1 MRRLRRSIERST
13 ARRIKDRLV
22 ASTMGVGL
30 VLASSSVFA
39 QSPPPPAPE
48 PAPAPSTTE
57 DVELPGLDVQG
68 QRQLDYK
75 AIQSDN
81 DKLPNLLKDTPQSIT
96 VVPQRIIREEAVF
109 SLRDALRNVTGISLA
124 AGEGGGAQGD
134 NLTLRGFSARNDIF
148 TDGVRDFGQYTRDVF
163 DLDSVEVLKGPSSVL
178 FGRGSTGGVIN
189 QVTKMPK
196 LTPSYTFTGT
206 EGTGPFSRAAVDM
219 NQPVADTAA
228 FRLNGMFTDAGVV
241 DRDETHLRRWGAAP
255 SFTVGLGTPTQFSAS
270 YYYFGD
276 NNVPDYGFPYIFGK
290 PADVDRRNFY
300 GLIDRDFEQDQVHIG
315 TFKVEHAIGDDVRL
329 RNTLRYA
336 SYARHSIVSN
346 LNTVGTPAPGTP
358 LENIQVN
365 PSGAQR
371 KEHDSALINVTD
383 GIFKF
388 ETWGFKH
395 TLVSGIELGRETSD
409 VTRRNFQNVP
419 RLSLVNP
426 DPRASLQGMT
436 SAINFRGDT
445 DAFSFGAFAV
455 DELQLLNWLK
465 IMGGV
470 RYDLFDADFRNAFLG
485 QTFSRTDTQWSPR
498 AALIVQPTK
507 QQTYYFSYGTS
518 FNPSAENLSL
528 AVNNADTAPETTA
541 SYEVGAKLD
550 LLEGGALGITTALFR
565 IDKNNARTTDPAL
578 GVMVLEGKQ
587 RVQGF
592 ELQIVGRLLP
602 TWNILAGYTYLDSR
616 TLEALEV
623 TNGIPVKGKRIQNV
637 PENTFSLWTT
647 WDITPQW
654 QVGGG
659 TFYVSER
666 FANNTNTN
674 SAPGYVRADVTAA
687 WRPLK
692 PFEFRMNIQNLADTV
707 FFEQVHPSHVIPGA
721 GRTFLFT
728 GTLSF

>member
-1 MRRLRRSIERST
+1 MRRLRRCIRRST
-13 ARRIKDRLV
+13 ARRIKDSLL
-22 ASTMGVGL
+22 STMSVGL
-30 VLASSSVFA
+30 VLASSSAFA
-39 QSPPPPAPE
+39 QNPPPPKPDAP
-48 PAPAPSTTE
+48 TTKADE
-57 DVELPGLDVQG
+57 VELPGVDVQG
-68 QRQLDYK
+68 QRQPEYK

-81 DKLPNLLKDTPQSIT
+81 YKLPDLLKDTPQSIT

-109 SLRDALRNVTGISLA
+109 NLRDALRNVTGISLA

-148 TDGVRDFGQYTRDVF
+148 TDGVRDFGQYTRDTF
-163 DLDSVEVLKGPSSVL
+163 DLESVEVLKGPSSVL

-189 QVTKMPK
+189 QVTKAPR
-196 LTPSYTFTGT
+196 LTPNYTFTGT
-206 EGTGPFSRAAVDM
+206 EGTGPFSRAAIDI

-255 SFTVGLGTPTQFSAS
+255 SFTIGLGTPTQFNAS

-276 NNVPDYGFPYIFGK
+276 NNLPDYGFPYVFGK
-290 PADVDRRNFY
+290 PADVNRSNFY
-300 GLIDRDFEQDQVHIG
+300 GLIDRDFEKDQVHIG
-315 TFKVEHAIGDDVRL
+315 TFKVEHAIGDDIRL

-346 LNTVGTPAPGTP
+346 LALVGTPAPGTP
-358 LENIQVN
+358 LENLRVN
-365 PSGAQR
+365 PAGAQR
-371 KEHDSALINVTD
+371 KEHDSALINLSD

-388 ETWGFKH
+388 DTWGFKH
-395 TLVSGIELGRETSD
+395 TLVAGIELGRETSD
-409 VTRRNFQNVP
+409 VTRRNFQQVP
-419 RLSLVNP
+419 TTPLLNP
-426 DPRASLQGMT
+426 DPRPNLQNMT

-445 DAFSFGAFAV
+445 DAFSFGVFAV
-455 DELQLLNWLK
+455 DEIQLLEWLK
-465 IMGGV
+465 IMGGL

-485 QTFSRTDTQWSPR
+485 QKFSRTDTAVSPR
-498 AALIVQPTK
+498 TALIIQPTK
-507 QQTYYFSYGTS
+507 QQTYYFSYGTA

-528 AVNNADTAPETTA
+528 AVNNADTDPETSE

-550 LLEGGALGITTALFR
+550 LLQGGALGITTALFQ
-565 IDKNNARTTDPAL
+565 INKNNARTTDPAL
-578 GVMVLEGKQ
+578 GVMVLDGKQ
-587 RVQGF
+587 RVRGF
-592 ELQIVGRLLP
+592 ELQIVGRPLP

-616 TLEALEV
+616 VVEALEV
-623 TNGIPVKGKRIQNV
+623 VNGIPVKGKRIQNV

-674 SAPGYVRADVTAA
+674 SAPGYVRADITAA
-687 WRPLK
+687 YRPVK
-692 PFEFRMNIQNLADTV
+692 AFEFRMNIQNLADSV

>member
-1 MRRLRRSIERST
+1 MRRLRRCIRRSA
-13 ARRIKDRLV
+13 ARRIKDSLL
-22 ASTMGVGL
+22 STMGVGL
-30 VLASSSVFA
+30 VLASSSAFA
-39 QSPPPPAPE
+39 QNPPPPKPDAP
-48 PAPAPSTTE
+48 TTKADE
-57 DVELPGLDVQG
+57 VELPGVDVQG
-68 QRQLDYK
+68 QRPPEYK

-81 DKLPNLLKDTPQSIT
+81 YKLPDLLKDTPQSIT

-109 SLRDALRNVTGISLA
+109 NLRDALRNVTGISLA

-148 TDGVRDFGQYTRDVF
+148 TDGVRDFGQYTRDTF
-163 DLDSVEVLKGPSSVL
+163 DLESVEVLKGPSSVL

-189 QVTKMPK
+189 QVTKAPR
-196 LTPSYTFTGT
+196 LTPNYTFTGT
-206 EGTGPFSRAAVDM
+206 EGTGPFSRAAIDI

-255 SFTVGLGTPTQFSAS
+255 SFTIGLGTPTQFNAS

-276 NNVPDYGFPYIFGK
+276 NNLPDYGFPYVFGK
-290 PADVDRRNFY
+290 PADVNRSNFY
-300 GLIDRDFEQDQVHIG
+300 GLIDRDFEKDQVHIG
-315 TFKVEHAIGDDVRL
+315 TFKVEHAIGDDIRL

-346 LNTVGTPAPGTP
+346 LALVGTPAPGTP
-358 LENIQVN
+358 LEVLRVN
-365 PSGAQR
+365 PAGAQR
-371 KEHDSALINVTD
+371 KEHDSALINLSD

-388 ETWGFKH
+388 DTWGFKH
-395 TLVSGIELGRETSD
+395 TLVAGIELGRETSD
-409 VTRRNFQNVP
+409 VTRRNFQQVP
-419 RLSLVNP
+419 TTPLLNP
-426 DPRASLQGMT
+426 DPRPNLQNMT

-445 DAFSFGAFAV
+445 DAFSFGVFAV
-455 DELQLLNWLK
+455 DELTLLPWLK
-465 IMGGV
+465 IMGGL

-485 QTFSRTDTQWSPR
+485 QKFSRTDTAVSPR
-498 AALIVQPTK
+498 TALIIQPTK

-518 FNPSAENLSL
+518 FNPSAESLSL
-528 AVNNADTAPETTA
+528 AVNNANTDPETSA

-550 LLEGGALGITTALFR
+550 LLEGGALGVTTALFR
-565 IDKNNARTTDPAL
+565 INKNNARTTDPAL
-578 GVMVLEGKQ
+578 GVMVLDGKQ

-592 ELQIVGRLLP
+592 ELQIVGRPLP
-602 TWNILAGYTYLDSR
+602 TWNILAGFTYLDSR
-616 TLEALEV
+616 VLEALEV
-623 TNGIPVKGKRIQNV
+623 VNGIPVKGKRIQNV

-659 TFYVSER
+659 TFYTSER
-666 FANNTNTN
+666 FANNTNVN
-674 SAPGYVRADVTAA
+674 SAPGYVRADITAA
-687 WRPLK
+687 YRPVK
-692 PFEFRMNIQNLADTV
+692 AFEFRMNIQNLADSV